1 MKKKT
6 SFKVCYFLKRYPR
19 LSQTFIFNEMLELKR
34 QGLDLVVVA
43 LKGSGEE
50 VVHEKCNLLD
60 APVYYLS
67 DPEVES
73 RSGWV
78 AGPSGAPARLGS
90 DRLQGEGDSGE
101 PEDHAALIAPLVK
114 RLGVDHLHA
123 HFATWAAGAAAS
135 VSRQTG
141 IPYSFTAHARDIYH
155 ESVDKKRLALLIE
168 GARFV
173 ITVSDFNR
181 RYLEELVRFEGGHGK
196 MIRLYNGID
205 LAQFSPSDAPK
216 EAGLL
221 VSVGRLVRKK
231 GFHDLV
237 AACKILKERGKPF
250 HCAIVG
256 EGEER
261 DALARQI
268 AQFGLQKE
276 ITLPGARPQT
286 EVIRLIQRAEMFVLP
301 CRVGEDGDRDGLP
314 TVLLEAM
321 ALGVPVIST
330 SIAGI
335 PEIVSHR
342 RNGLLVEEKNP
353 EQLAQAVEWLSDET
367 ARRKRFVGSALSK
380 VRKDF
385 NLIRNVKKLKGY
397 FLSDGG
403 SR

>member
-19 LSQTFIFNEMLELKR
+19 LSQTFILNEMLELRR

-43 LKGSGEE
+43 LKGSGEAI
-50 VVHEKCNLLD
+50 VHEKCRLLD

-67 DPEVES
+67 DPEMES
-73 RSGWV
+73 RSGRK
-78 AGPSGAPARLGS
+78 GEGNSGAP
-90 DRLQGEGDSGE
+90 
-101 PEDHAALIAPLVK
+101 EDDTALVAPLVK

-135 VSRQTG
+135 VGRATG

-155 ESVDKKRLALLIE
+155 ESVDKKRLALLME

-181 RYLEELVRFEGGHGK
+181 RYLEESVRSEGDRRK
-196 MIRLYNGID
+196 IIRLYNGID
-205 LAQFSPSDAPK
+205 LAAFRPSDAPK
-216 EAGLL
+216 EKSLL

-231 GFHDLV
+231 GFDDLV
-237 AACKILKERGKPF
+237 AACQVLKMRGRPF

-261 DALARQI
+261 EALERQI

-330 SIAGI
+330 RVAGI
-335 PEIVSHR
+335 PEIISHR

-353 EQLAQAVEWLSDET
+353 EQLAEAVEWLLDET
-367 ARRKRFVGSALSK
+367 ARRERFVGSALSK

-397 FLSDGG
+397 FLSGGG